1 MILRGFYFRGR
12 FAASSSRHKMPAM
25 KKFALSVCIAGG
37 IAARLLA
44 AESDFQD
51 VRRFDSLTVGS
62 SAIPVRDLALSSG
75 HLSLTLKTGAV
86 APVRAGE
93 EVVGLYFEGTGT
105 MEYKSDD
112 PVEFP
117 VDEWENRKTAGLPMQ
132 RSATELV
139 FRDGFERVLW
149 LSAGKALPDLPGGAA
164 VWKPGARQL
173 SESVSAGPSLEASF
187 RRQREK
193 FGELRSFGGH
203 YGAPLSHAFA
213 LQLGNAP
220 GEPLVLADIDGGK
233 ADLRYV
239 YDAVDLRTERL
250 TSAEHPEFGDSEL
263 KRTRVPV
270 ILSELPIGRDRRDPL
285 AAAFAL
291 TAVAIDLTASDGKD
305 ANLVVDETI
314 LPVKRAAKVLRFDL
328 DSQTLAPVG
337 AAGIDRRTHRV
348 RSITDASGRSL
359 AFDHRHDELVV
370 ELASPAPPDQPVKL
384 RFQIDG
390 NFLVRPGGDSFWQL
404 GVTAWFPQPELNGQY
419 YTFHAKVKVK
429 KPFIPFTPGRTIGR
443 GTEGEYNTVETD
455 IDKPIQFAVVLAG
468 KYEFSEETR
477 NGILVRVASYAGK
490 NDRAMKQ
497 LTNLAFGI
505 IEYYQNFLGPFP
517 FPEFNILEKNE
528 YGYGQ
533 APPGTM
539 FITKEAFNP
548 YLGEDNQ
555 FFSQGVNERF
565 AHEIA
570 HQYWGH
576 VVKMPSLEE
585 QWITESF
592 AECSAGIFL
601 KDFRKGKFD
610 ALLADWKR
618 RAASSADIAP
628 IPLVNRLYSSTFRD
642 ATIARQNLLYFK
654 GAVILETIHKEMG
667 DDPFLT
673 FLKSYQKTARWKFG
687 STKSVAAMLQY
698 MTKKD
703 WTPFFEKYYWGT
715 AMP

>member
-1 MILRGFYFRGR
+1 MKR
-12 FAASSSRHKMPAM
+12 FALWL
-25 KKFALSVCIAGG
+25 FLAGG
-37 IAARLLA
+37 IAARLSA
-44 AESDFQD
+44 ADSDFQD
-51 VRRFDSLTVGS
+51 VRRFDSLTIGS
-62 SAIPVRDLALSSG
+62 SSIPVHDLPLSSG
-75 HLSLTLKTGAV
+75 HLTLTLRSGSV

-93 EVVGLYFEGTGT
+93 EVVGLYFEGTGA
-105 MEYKSDD
+105 MEYRSDD

-117 VDEWENRKTAGLPMQ
+117 VADWENRKTAGLPME
-132 RSATELV
+132 RSAKALV
-139 FRDGFERVLW
+139 FRDAFQRVLW
-149 LSAGKALPDLPGGAA
+149 LSAGKPLPDLPGGAA
-164 VWKPGARQL
+164 VWTPGARQL
-173 SESVSAGPSLEASF
+173 SESVAAGPSLEASF

-193 FGELRSFGGH
+193 FGELRSFGLH
-203 YGAPLSHAFA
+203 YGAPLSHGFA
-213 LQLGNAP
+213 LQRGNAP
-220 GEPLVLADIDGGK
+220 DAPLVLADLDGGK

-239 YDAVDLRTERL
+239 YDSVDMHSERL
-250 TSAEHPEFGDSEL
+250 MSTEHPEFGDSEM
-263 KRTRVPV
+263 KRTRVPA
-270 ILSELPIGRDRRDPL
+270 ILSELPIARDRRDPL
-285 AAAFAL
+285 PAPFAL
-291 TAVAIDLTASDGKD
+291 TAVSIELTASDGKE
-305 ANLVVDETI
+305 ASLVVEETI

-328 DSQTLAPVG
+328 TSQTLTPVG
-337 AAGIDRRTHRV
+337 AAGIDRRNHRV

-359 AFDHRHDELVV
+359 AFDHRLDELVV
-370 ELASPAPPDQPVKL
+370 ELPSPAPPDQPMKL
-384 RFQIDG
+384 RFQIEGD
-390 NFLVRPGGDSFWQL
+390 FLVRPGGDSFWQL
-404 GVTAWFPQPELNGQY
+404 GVSPWFPQPDLNGQY
-419 YTFHAKVKVK
+419 YVFHAKVKVK
-429 KPFIPFTPGRTIGR
+429 KPFIAFVPGRTLGR
-443 GTEGEYNTVETD
+443 GTEGDYNVVETD
-455 IDKPIQFAVVLAG
+455 IDKPVQFAVVLAG
-468 KYEFSEETR
+468 RYEFSEETR

-533 APPGTM
+533 APPATM

-548 YLGEDNQ
+548 YLGETNQ

-618 RAASSADIAP
+618 RAASSADVAP
-628 IPLVNRLYSSTFRD
+628 IPLVNRLYTSTFRD

-654 GAVILETIHKEMG
+654 GAVILEELHKQLG

-715 AMP
+715 EMP

>member
-1 MILRGFYFRGR
+1 MRR
-12 FAASSSRHKMPAM
+12 FAP
-25 KKFALSVCIAGG
+25 LLLVTAGFLAPFR
-37 IAARLLA
+37 AAGA
-44 AESDFQD
+44 APED
-51 VRRFDSLTVGS
+51 VRRFGGLTVGTS
-62 SAIPVRDLALSSG
+62 SIPVRDIPLSSG
-75 HLSLTLKTGAV
+75 HLTIRLQSGSV
-86 APVRAGE
+86 APVRAGDE
-93 EVVGLYFEGTGT
+93 IVGLFFEGTGT
-105 MEYKSDD
+105 MEYRSDD

-117 VDEWENRKTAGLPMQ
+117 VAEWENRKTAGLPVL
-132 RSATELV
+132 RSAKELL
-139 FRDGFERVLW
+139 FRDGFERILW
-149 LSAGKALPDLPGGAA
+149 VSAGKALPELPGGAA
-164 VWKPGARQL
+164 VWKPGAREL
-173 SESVSAGPSLEASF
+173 SESVSAGPSIEASF

-193 FGELRSFGGH
+193 FGQLRSFGGH
-203 YGAPLSHAFA
+203 EGAPLSHLFA
-213 LQLGNAP
+213 LQRGNAP
-220 GEPLVLADIDGGK
+220 ADPVVLADIDGGK

-239 YDAVDLRTERL
+239 YDTVDVRTERL
-250 TSAEHPEFGDSEL
+250 TAAEHPEFGDSEL
-263 KRTRVPV
+263 KKTRVPAV
-270 ILSELPIGRDRRDPL
+270 LSELPIGRDRRDPPP
-285 AAAFAL
+285 AAFAL
-291 TAVAIDLTASDGKD
+291 TAVSIELTASDAKD
-305 ANLVVDETI
+305 ATLVVRETI
-314 LPVKRAAKVLRFDL
+314 LPVKRPARVLRFDMT
-328 DSQTLAPVG
+328 SQTLAPVG

-348 RSITDASGRSL
+348 RSVTDGAGREL

-370 ELASPAPPDQPVKL
+370 ELAAPAPADRPLEL
-384 RFQIDG
+384 RFEIDG
-390 NFLVRPGGDSFWQL
+390 DFLVRPGGDSFWQL
-404 GVTAWFPQPELNGQY
+404 GVSPWFPQPELNGQY

-429 KPFIPFTPGRTIGR
+429 KPFIAFTPGKTIAR
-443 GTEGEYNTVETD
+443 SAEGDYNVVETD
-455 IDKPIQFAVVLAG
+455 IDKPVQFAVVLAG
-468 KYEFSEETR
+468 RYEFSEETR

-576 VVKMPSLEE
+576 VVKMPSVEE

-628 IPLVNRLYSSTFRD
+628 IPLVNRLYTSTGRD

-654 GAVILETIHKEMG
+654 GAVLLETIHRQMG

-673 FLKSYQKTARWKFG
+673 FLKTYQKTARWKFG
-687 STKSVAAMLQY
+687 STKSVAATLKY
-698 MTKKD
+698 LTGKD
-703 WTPFFEKYYWGT
+703 WTPFFEKYYWGIE
-715 AMP
+715 MPDVSGAPK